1 MHTIQNWWS
10 WHPNKNVRNIRGSIF
25 ELIFVIDY
33 VYFTI
38 LTPIIPW
45 LGIHFS
51 RGKSLDYPKL
61 KWQFNVLR
69 CKRFSSNKVLGCKI
83 QASWQHIKCYLW
95 EAKSTIFSW
104 INHEDVN
111 LHKPC
116 WPNYIHP
123 IWMPNQTKSILFFR
137 WNFSAYTM
145 YLYFN
150 LSHLSFSKNIRG
162 MCLFLKRCSQKLIFI
177 WTFAYLP
184 FLQMFRFTICPKF
197 DT

>member
-33 VYFTI
+33 VYFTF

-51 RGKSLDYPKL
+51 RGKSLDYTKL

-69 CKRFSSNKVLGCKI
+69 CKSFSSNKVLGCKI

-95 EAKSTIFSW
+95 EAKSTIFCW
-104 INHEDVN
+104 INKSWRCESSQTLLTKLYTPHLN
-111 LHKPC
+111 AKS
-116 WPNYIHP
+116 
-123 IWMPNQTKSILFFR
+123 NQIYTFLR
-137 WNFSAYTM
+137 WNLSAYTM
-145 YLYFN
+145 YL
-150 LSHLSFSKNIRG
+150 
-162 MCLFLKRCSQKLIFI
+162 
-177 WTFAYLP
+177 
-184 FLQMFRFTICPKF
+184 
-197 DT
+197 

>member
-25 ELIFVIDY
+25 VLMFVIDD
-33 VYFTI
+33 VYFTF

-69 CKRFSSNKVLGCKI
+69 CKSFSSNKVLGCKI

-104 INHEDVN
+104 TNHEDMI
-111 LHKPC
+111 LHEPC
-116 WPNYIHP
+116 WPNEIHL
-123 IWMPNQTKSILFFR
+123 INLWKPNQTKSL
-137 WNFSAYTM
+137 
-145 YLYFN
+145 
-150 LSHLSFSKNIRG
+150 
-162 MCLFLKRCSQKLIFI
+162 LFLGVLVLI
-177 WTFAYLP
+177 LP
-184 FLQMFRFTICPKF
+184 IFRIVYI
-197 DT
+197 

>member
-10 WHPNKNVRNIRGSIF
+10 WHSNKNVRNIRGSIF
-25 ELIFVIDY
+25 ELIFVIDD

-69 CKRFSSNKVLGCKI
+69 CKSFSSNKVLGCKI

-123 IWMPNQTKSILFFR
+123 IWMPNQTKSILF
-137 WNFSAYTM
+137 SGGILVLILCTY
-145 YLYFN
+145 
-150 LSHLSFSKNIRG
+150 I
-162 MCLFLKRCSQKLIFI
+162 LIFH
-177 WTFAYLP
+177 T
-184 FLQMFRFTICPKF
+184 
-197 DT
+197 